1 MCLSTTA
8 APNADCKAGLQLPLP
23 STRCS
28 QPLRQPAVGLREV
41 VKMLAATTEETGVPL
56 KPRGESRPSL
66 GWPPPRLLTA
76 ALRG

>member
-8 APNADCKAGLQLPLP
+8 APTADCKAGLGLPLP

-41 VKMLAATTEETGVPL
+41 VKMLAATAEETRVPL
-56 KPRGESRPSL
+56 KPRGERVL
-66 GWPPPRLLTA
+66 GWPPPHLLTA